1 MDESNFER
9 SLVSELLIERKR
21 DRLWRNIR
29 FFIWIAIIL
38 ILILLYSSLMYSFK
52 KPFDANGQPNTDQS
66 YVALVRLDGEILSD
80 KDLSAEKVIPELN
93 RAFCDKKAKGV
104 ILLINSPGGSAVQS
118 SIIHDK
124 ILELKNKYHKKV
136 IVVGEDLLASGA
148 YLIATA
154 ADEIYVNRDTIT
166 GSIGVVM
173 SGFGFV
179 GSLEKLGVQ
188 RRLFTAGAN
197 KARLDPFEPLNPS
210 DVQKIKSVLTQAHAN
225 FIHDVEMGRK
235 GKLNGSAKELFSGD
249 FWTGEKAVQLGL
261 ADGTGNLWDVMQKQ
275 FDVHYYVDY
284 TTRPSFF
291 QSLLSGV
298 ETSIS
303 KNLVPH
309 ADLQARMGV

>member
-210 DVQKIKSVLTQAHAN
+210 DVQKIKSVLTQAHA
-225 FIHDVEMGRK
+225 
-235 GKLNGSAKELFSGD
+235 
-249 FWTGEKAVQLGL
+249 
-261 ADGTGNLWDVMQKQ
+261 
-275 FDVHYYVDY
+275 
-284 TTRPSFF
+284 
-291 QSLLSGV
+291 
-298 ETSIS
+298 
-303 KNLVPH
+303 
-309 ADLQARMGV
+309 

>member
-1 MDESNFER
+1 
-9 SLVSELLIERKR
+9 
-21 DRLWRNIR
+21 
-29 FFIWIAIIL
+29 
-38 ILILLYSSLMYSFK
+38 
-52 KPFDANGQPNTDQS
+52 
-66 YVALVRLDGEILSD
+66 
-80 KDLSAEKVIPELN
+80 
-93 RAFCDKKAKGV
+93 
-104 ILLINSPGGSAVQS
+104 
-118 SIIHDK
+118 
-124 ILELKNKYHKKV
+124 V